1 MLYELLYILPAR
13 HTDAELPA
21 LQAKITS
28 LLEAAGVKIVR
39 NESAG
44 KLKLAYAIKNNR
56 YGQFFLVSFEADP
69 ALMQKLNETLRL
81 STDLGRYHITHATLP
96 EKEFMKIVS
105 FEDAKSRAREDRAA
119 APTYRVP
126 ATANDARPEP
136 APVAVAAKPAM
147 SMEDLDKKLDQI
159 LNEQS

>member
-13 HTDAELPA
+13 HTDAELPE

-28 LLEAAGVKIVR
+28 LIEAAGVKVVR

-56 YGQFFLVSFEADP
+56 YGQFFLVYFEAP
-69 ALMQKLNETLRL
+69 EAAMQKVNEALRL
-81 STDLGRYHITHATLP
+81 STDLGRYQISRATMP
-96 EKEFMKIVS
+96 EKESMKILS
-105 FEDAKSRAREDRAA
+105 FEDAKTRAREDRAA
-119 APTYRVP
+119 APSYRGP
-126 ATANDARPEP
+126 AAAEAMPEP
-136 APVAVAAKPAM
+136 VPAVAAKPSAL

-159 LNEQS
+159 LNEPS